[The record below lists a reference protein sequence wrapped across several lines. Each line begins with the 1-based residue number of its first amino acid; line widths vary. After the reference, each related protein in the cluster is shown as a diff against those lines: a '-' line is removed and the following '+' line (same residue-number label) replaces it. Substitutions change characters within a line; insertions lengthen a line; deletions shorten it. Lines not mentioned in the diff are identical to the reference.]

1 MNAILYIVGTPI
13 GNLGDISP
21 RALKTLGECDFIAAE
36 DTRVTIKLL
45 NHFGINKPLISYHEH
60 NSREKNPIII
70 ERLLGGQ
77 SCALV
82 CDAGMPVISDPGEQ
96 LIKQCHE
103 KGITVIAVPGP
114 SAVITALSVSGFE
127 AGRFTF
133 EGFLTTSKSK
143 RRKHLE
149 ELVIEKRTMIFYE
162 APHKLAA
169 TLQDMLQYFGDRN
182 ICIVKELTKIHEN
195 IEITTLLK
203 ALEKYKTQIP
213 KGEYVL
219 ILEGRA
225 EKQEEPPSLER
236 TAEIARKF
244 YEQGF
249 STSDAARKAA
259 ELTGRKKSEIYKL
272 LLDQIK

>member
-70 ERLLGGQ
+70 QRLLGGQ

-82 CDAGMPVISDPGEQ
+82 CDAGTPVISDPGEQ

-103 KGITVIAVPGP
+103 KGVTVIAVPGP

-169 TLQDMLQYFGDRN
+169 TLQDMLHYFGNRN

-203 ALEKYKTQIP
+203 ALEKYETQIP

-259 ELTGRKKSEIYKL
+259 EITGRKKSEIYKL
-272 LLDQIK
+272 LVDQI

>member
-60 NSREKNPIII
+60 NTREKNPIII
-70 ERLLGGQ
+70 ERLLSGQ

-96 LIKQCHE
+96 LIKQCRE
-103 KGITVIAVPGP
+103 NGITVLAVPGP
-114 SAVITALSVSGFE
+114 SAVITALAVSGFE

-133 EGFLTTSKSK
+133 EGFLTTSKPK
-143 RRKHLE
+143 RKQHLE
-149 ELVIEKRTMIFYE
+149 ELIDEKRTMIFYE
-162 APHKLAA
+162 APHKLAS
-169 TLQDMLQYFGDRN
+169 TLEDMLSYFGNRS

-195 IEITTLLK
+195 AETTTLLE
-203 ALEKYKTQIP
+203 ATEKYKAQKP
-213 KGEYVL
+213 KGEFVL
-219 ILEGRA
+219 ILEGAA
-225 EKQEEPPSLER
+225 EKQEELPSLEK
-236 TAEIARKF
+236 AVEIAKSF
-244 YEQGF
+244 YEKGF
-249 STSDAARKAA
+249 STSDSARKSA
-259 ELTGRKKSEIYKL
+259 EITGRKKSEIYKL
-272 LLDQIK
+272 LIDRI